1 MSWETQSWAAKQR
14 PGSASAKLV
23 LLGLASCADANH
35 CAHPSID
42 WLCEFGDLNRKTVI
56 AALQRLE
63 EGMFPLI
70 EDTGA
75 RRGRTGQV
83 KVYRLGVNASGRQ
96 IGAQVHYV
104 YRLVHMETGQYYIGV
119 RSFIGDPVLDGYS
132 GSGKWPLAMKAAG
145 VQLEKI
151 VLAVKDSREEADV
164 AEALAIRDCIGDP
177 LCMNIEYKDTEKGV
191 PKTELL
197 NGSESG
203 TIGAGNSSAFGRKQS
218 QKRDTEPFREPIP
231 PLSAD
236 ADKTPAA
243 DFDDRD
249 QGKDQA
255 GAGQAAPA
263 KREQPDPGKRQ
274 ARGTRLPEDWS
285 PPPIADL
292 PPLARKLVEQWPAG
306 AYEAVCETFRLHW
319 HSETRA
325 IGCKRDWTAALGKWL
340 ISDHAKIMRDAK
352 AGVSFA
358 HLAPARPA
366 AGTKDAQPRR
376 PVAAK
381 AREDERSAAMHAAL
395 RRDMGDQ
402 LYQTWIEGSAM
413 IHDAPGVI
421 VIVASEFQRSWIED
435 RFQQKVQAAAR
446 AVMGYG
452 VRWVRFQVEQQQE
465 GQARQ

>member
-83 KVYRLGVNASGRQ
+83 KVYRLAAN
-96 IGAQVHYV
+96 
-104 YRLVHMETGQYYIGV
+104 
-119 RSFIGDPVLDGYS
+119 
-132 GSGKWPLAMKAAG
+132 AAG
-145 VQLEKI
+145 
-151 VLAVKDSREEADV
+151 AGADPKS
-164 AEALAIRDCIGDP
+164 E
-177 LCMNIEYKDTEKGV
+177 TV
-191 PKTELL
+191 PK
-197 NGSESG
+197 SEQYQNR
-203 TIGAGNSSAFGRKQS
+203 NSSAFGRKQY

-366 AGTKDAQPRR
+366 AGTKAAQPRR
-376 PVAAK
+376 PVSAK

-446 AVMGYG
+446 AVMGSG